1 LELDLIAV
9 RKERDDL
16 IKRLEAAGESEGQ
29 EGGDGQGSL
38 GRRGVGNKGE
48 IAREQAEKI
57 GEIQKRKEKG
67 EIEQMQGNGV
77 EGKQRLEELKGLLG
91 KQADD
96 IASLKAEVM
105 GLRRERDSLSVE
117 RDALG
122 KETQEL
128 TKERDALG
136 KETQELTKERDA
148 ATAQVT
154 GFAKE
159 RDALRA
165 EVASLTEERDATS
178 GQRDA
183 RAESLSKE
191 VMSLKRENEG
201 LARRCKDAEKK
212 LNASKGGGGEA
223 VDVLC
228 GELDMISRKCAA
240 LEKEASQLRSDKE
253 EIEVIRGERDALSAQ
268 ISSLEESIKAQKVEN
283 ASLSE
288 QVHALVAERDVLSD
302 QVKTSQRERDTLM
315 EIKDAAEAAI
325 QV

>member
-1 LELDLIAV
+1 MELDLIAV

-16 IKRLEAAGESEGQ
+16 IKRLEAAEESEGQ

-105 GLRRERDSLSVE
+105 GLRRERDSLSV
-117 RDALG
+117 
-122 KETQEL
+122 
-128 TKERDALG
+128 ERDALG